1 MRYYLKRR
9 LLVLQDAQ
17 ETVDISAESCIILPV
32 QRIQES
38 STRDSCRKSNRTNEE
53 YFGAWVED

>member
-1 MRYYLKRR
+1 M
-9 LLVLQDAQ
+9 LQDAQ